1 MITFPCTGQDMNL
14 LLLHGYAHGRII
26 EEFSGLA
33 GGGAACNMNFLQH
46 FYPKNS
52 TLGTFAYTSGN
63 I

>member
-1 MITFPCTGQDMNL
+1 VYRTG
-14 LLLHGYAHGRII
+14 HEFTSTTRAHGRII

-46 FYPKNS
+46 FCPKNS